1 MQPGNPDSPP
11 LGLVFWIGTGDGT
24 ALQTSARR
32 APAQELNEV
41 IMVSDETFELGPPD
55 PADATPLYQQL
66 RDQLRAKLVDGWP
79 KDRPI
84 PSERHLMQMT
94 GLSRM
99 TIRQA
104 IAELVNEGMLRRD
117 HGRGTFVADSRIM
130 RLLTGHSSF
139 REVVQQHGSTPSTV
153 VVRHGLTRANAAQ
166 ATLLQVEP
174 GESLFD
180 LVRIRR
186 IDGEPVMLD
195 YTHLPVRLCP
205 QLAEADLTGS
215 LYEFLTHICGVPPEH
230 SIDTIEAVAASG
242 EVAKLLEVPEG
253 APLLLMRRLAETVDG
268 LPLEITDEYVRPD
281 RCLFRVEHPSGFAG
295 IDLVERS
302 RSTSTEAV

>member
-1 MQPGNPDSPP
+1 MVQAQDLNGVPM
-11 LGLVFWIGTGDGT
+11 VF
-24 ALQTSARR
+24 
-32 APAQELNEV
+32 
-41 IMVSDETFELGPPD
+41 DETTQAFDLGPLD

-117 HGRGTFVADSRIM
+117 HGRGTFVADSRIT

-139 REVVQQHGSTPSTV
+139 RDVVQQQGSTPSTI
-153 VVRHGLTRANAAQ
+153 VVRQSLARANSAQ
-166 ATLLQVEP
+166 ATLLQVEL

-180 LVRIRR
+180 LVRVRL

-205 QLAEADLTGS
+205 QIAEADLTGS
-215 LYEFLTHICGVPPEH
+215 LYEFLTHTCGVPPEH

-242 EVAKLLEVPEG
+242 EVAELLKVPEG
-253 APLLLMRRLAETVDG
+253 APLLLMRRLAKSIDE

-281 RCLFRVEHPSGFAG
+281 RCQFRVEHPSGFAG

-302 RSTSTEAV
+302 FAPPVEAV

>member
-1 MQPGNPDSPP
+1 MNGVTM
-11 LGLVFWIGTGDGT
+11 VF
-24 ALQTSARR
+24 
-32 APAQELNEV
+32 
-41 IMVSDETFELGPPD
+41 DETTPAFDLGPLD
-55 PADATPLYQQL
+55 PADSTPLYQQL
-66 RDQLRAKLVDGWP
+66 RDQLRANLVDGWP

-117 HGRGTFVADSRIM
+117 HGRGTFLADSRIM

-139 REVVQQHGSTPSTV
+139 RDVVQKQGSTPSTIL
-153 VVRHGLTRANAAQ
+153 VRKRLVPANPAQ
-166 ATLLQVEP
+166 ATVLQVEP

-180 LVRIRR
+180 LVRVRL

-195 YTHLPVRLCP
+195 FTHLPVRLCP
-205 QLAEADLTGS
+205 QVAEADLTGS
-215 LYEFLTHICGVPPEH
+215 LYEFLTHNCGVPPQH

-242 EVAKLLEVPEG
+242 EVAELLEVAEG
-253 APLLLMRRLAETVDG
+253 APLLLMRRLAKTVDN

-302 RSTSTEAV
+302 LATPAEAV